1 MMKKSG
7 PIQISRR
14 LAIKRLGSL
23 VIAAG
28 ILPPVITSAQTFN
41 DINEKTFSSFIDV
54 LLPADDL
61 SASGTGAGVSSDLLD
76 FTKKADLY
84 WRLASLGCAW
94 LDTTGADGFD
104 SLSTDDQ
111 IKIVEWMAK
120 SDWNQVPRRFYH
132 LTRQAAMSL
141 YFSGAYATSGL
152 PLNVSPQPIG
162 YAQPW

>member
-1 MMKKSG
+1 MNKFS
-7 PIQISRR
+7 PAQISRR

-28 ILPPVITSAQTFN
+28 TLPPAITSAQISS
-41 DINEKTFSSFIDV
+41 DINKKTFSSFIDV
-54 LLPADDL
+54 LLPADNL
-61 SASGTGAGVSSDLLD
+61 SASGTGAGVSSDLLE

-84 WRLASLGCAW
+84 WRLASLGCVW
-94 LDTTGADGFD
+94 LDTTGADGLG
-104 SLSTDDQ
+104 SLSTNDQ

-120 SDWNQVPRRFYH
+120 SDWNNVPRRFYH

-152 PLNVSPQPIG
+152 PLNETPQPIG

>member
-1 MMKKSG
+1 MNKCS
-7 PIQISRR
+7 PAQISRR

-28 ILPPVITSAQTFN
+28 TLPPAMTSAQISN

-54 LLPADDL
+54 LLPADNL
-61 SASGTGAGVSSDLLD
+61 SASGTGAGVSYDLLE
-76 FTKKADLY
+76 FTKNSDLY
-84 WRLASLGCAW
+84 WRLANLGCAW
-94 LDTTGADGFD
+94 LDTTGADGFG
-104 SLSTDDQ
+104 SLSSHDQ

-120 SDWNQVPRRFYH
+120 SDWNNVPRRFYH

-152 PLNVSPQPIG
+152 PLNESPQPIG
-162 YAQPW
+162 YVQPW